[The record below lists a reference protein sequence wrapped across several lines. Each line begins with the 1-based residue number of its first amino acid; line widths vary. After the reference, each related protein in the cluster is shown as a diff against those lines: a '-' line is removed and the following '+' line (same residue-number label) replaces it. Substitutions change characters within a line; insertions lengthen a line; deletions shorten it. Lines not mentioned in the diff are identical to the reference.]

1 MAAIRRGGPATGC
14 VGVRTTSG
22 DLLLSIPIQSG
33 ERGEIFRG
41 WGSVGVGGRVGGAGE
56 VMAAGWAG
64 LGGGLVG
71 RGRSA
76 KLGHGPVGG
85 SFSLFFV
92 SFLFFLFIFFSVLHH
107 FKIFRHFLKMC
118 LLHHN

>member
-1 MAAIRRGGPATGC
+1 M
-14 VGVRTTSG
+14 
-22 DLLLSIPIQSG
+22 
-33 ERGEIFRG
+33 
-41 WGSVGVGGRVGGAGE
+41 GVGGRVGGAGE

-85 SFSLFFV
+85 LLFPFLFFV
-92 SFLFFLFIFFSVLHH
+92 SFLFCIFFLLFIFFSVLFH
-107 FKIFRHFLKMC
+107 FKVSRHLLRMC
-118 LLHHN
+118 LLHHNYQCNIWH